1 VASSIPDRPE
11 GARPIPGPKPYP
23 VIGNMLDLPGD
34 RMMQR
39 LLELSTQ
46 YGPMLVLHAAD
57 GPRYIASGLEMI
69 DDLCDDSRFIKYVGE
84 GQRQLRESQESAGL
98 FTADS
103 DDPLWKSA
111 HEILLPAF
119 SQRSIRAYVPMM
131 VDIADQ
137 LLLKW
142 ERLNPGEPVDVTAD
156 MTRLTLDTIALCGFG
171 YRFNS
176 FYRDT
181 QHPFVDAMVGALSE
195 SQARM
200 RMPPPVVKLRRG
212 AQRTLLANMR
222 YMQDTVQGILAER
235 RASGD
240 PGEDLLGQMLVGK
253 DKDGKPLPD
262 HNIVS
267 QCITFLIAGHETT
280 SGLLS
285 FAISYLL
292 TAPDVVARAQAE
304 VDEVLGTDLGVAPTA
319 AQIGKLTYVT
329 QILQETLRL
338 WPTAPAFTRQ
348 PLDDT
353 TVGGYEF
360 RAGTP
365 IVALSLMLHRDT
377 AIWGDDAWE
386 FNPDHFAPERQDS
399 RPPNAYKPF
408 GSGVRACIGRQ
419 FALQEAI
426 LVLAMVLQ
434 RFELVDHAHYQLK
447 IKESLTLK
455 PDGLTI
461 QVRPRPGRT
470 RGRII
475 SDGSSLSACSPSPDV
490 RKEPSSPRAAVA
502 PASLAGRHGT
512 PLLVLFGS
520 NLGAAEDIATRIAR
534 DGTDRGW
541 ATTVA
546 PLDDRVGAVR
556 MGEASPSAADLPT
569 EGAVVVVSA
578 SYNGMPPDNAAAFC
592 DWVRGEHASA
602 AGVRFAVFGCG
613 NRDWAS
619 TYQAVPTL
627 IDQRLAAAGADRIYP
642 RGEGDARG
650 DFDGQ
655 FQDWY
660 GGLWDALG
668 SACGV
673 SAADA
678 EVAGGGPRLA
688 VSFENRR
695 SVSPVVRSF
704 AAVAA
709 TVAANRELTARAGDP
724 GGRSVRHVEIALP
737 AGTTYQAGDHLG
749 VLPRNDVGLLNR
761 VIARFGLDAGQYVTI
776 EATGGAPTHLPTGEP
791 YPLLGILA
799 GCVELQDVATRP
811 QLTALA
817 ASMPPGPARDELAG
831 LAGTDDAAR
840 AAYRQRIA
848 GPRRTLLELLE
859 EYPDAAMGFAD
870 FLDLLPALRPR
881 YYSISSSPSAATE
894 ASLTVGVLDEPAR
907 SGEGRYR
914 GTCSTHLAAVP
925 EGGTVF
931 CLVREPSIAFRP
943 PENPHRPMIMVGAGT
958 GMAPFRGFCQE
969 RAALAARGVP
979 VAESLL
985 VLGCRD
991 PEDDLLYADEL
1002 ARYEKDGVARLVTA
1016 CSRVP
1021 GYPNRYVQ
1029 HALEAEAD
1037 AVWELLQADAV
1048 VYVCGNAATM
1058 APGVRAALAAVFR
1071 AKTLAGE
1078 ADAEAWFTGLRAGG
1092 RYLED
1097 IWGET
1102 AVV

>member
-1 VASSIPDRPE
+1 MASSIPDRPE
-11 GARPIPGPKPYP
+11 GARPIPGPEPLP
-23 VIGNMLDLPGD
+23 LIGNLRDMPAG
-34 RMMQR
+34 RTMQR
-39 LLELSTQ
+39 LLELARE
-46 YGPMLVLHAAD
+46 YGPMFVLHAAD
-57 GPRYIASGLEMI
+57 GPRYIASGLAMI
-69 DDLCDDSRFIKYVGE
+69 DDLCDDTRFVKYVGA
-84 GQRQLRESQESAGL
+84 GQRELRRNQESAGL

-103 DDPLWKSA
+103 DDPLWASA
-111 HEILLPAF
+111 HDILLPAF
-119 SQRSIRAYVPMM
+119 SQRAIRAYVPMM
-131 VDIADQ
+131 VDIAEQ

-181 QHPFVDAMVGALSE
+181 PHPFVVAMTDALTE
-195 SQARM
+195 SQARQRIPAAVARLRPGADRRLRADM
-200 RMPPPVVKLRRG
+200 RLM
-212 AQRTLLANMR
+212 A
-222 YMQDTVQGILAER
+222 DTVQTILDER

-240 PGEDLLGQMLVGK
+240 PGEDLLGHMLTGT
-253 DKDGKPLPD
+253 DKEGRPLPD

-267 QCITFLIAGHETT
+267 QCVTFLIAGHETT

-285 FAISYLL
+285 FAIAYLL
-292 TAPDVVARAQAE
+292 KAPEIVARAQVE
-304 VDEVLGTDLGVAPTA
+304 VDEVLGTDLSVAPTP
-319 AQIGKLTYVT
+319 AQLGRLTYVT
-329 QILQETLRL
+329 QILSETLRL

-348 PLDDT
+348 PLVDT

-365 IVALSLMLHRDT
+365 IVAASIALHRNPDV
-377 AIWGDDAWE
+377 WGDDAEE
-386 FNPDHFAPERQDS
+386 FDPDRFAPERQGT

-419 FALQEAI
+419 FALQEAV

-434 RFELVDHAHYQLK
+434 RFELVDHADYRLR

-470 RGRII
+470 RGPVTTT
-475 SDGSSLSACSPSPDV
+475 A
-490 RKEPSSPRAAVA
+490 A
-502 PASLAGRHGT
+502 PAPEPPGTAAAPVVVGDRHGT

-520 NLGAAEDIATRIAR
+520 NLGAAEDIARRIAR

-541 ATTVA
+541 ASTVA
-546 PLDDRVGAVR
+546 PLDDRAGT
-556 MGEASPSAADLPT
+556 GLPT
-569 EGAVVVVSA
+569 EGAVVVVTA
-578 SYNGMPPDNAAAFC
+578 SYNGMPPDNATAFC
-592 DWVRGEHASA
+592 DWVRGPTASA
-602 AGVRFAVFGCG
+602 PGVRYTVFGCG

-619 TYQAVPTL
+619 TYQAIPTL
-627 IDQRLAAAGADRIYP
+627 VDERLEAAGATRVHP

-660 GGLWDALG
+660 AGLWDALAT
-668 SACGV
+668 ACGLTAQAAAA
-673 SAADA
+673 SAT
-678 EVAGGGPRLA
+678 GPRLR
-688 VSFENRR
+688 VTLENRR
-695 SVSPVVRSF
+695 TASPVVRSF
-704 AAVAA
+704 AAVPA
-709 TVAANRELTARAGDP
+709 TVVANRELTSRAGTP
-724 GGRSVRHVEIALP
+724 GGRSVRHLEIALP
-737 AGTTYQAGDHLG
+737 AGTTYRTGDHLG

-776 EATGGAPTHLPTGEP
+776 EAPGGAPTHLPTGEP
-791 YPLLGILA
+791 YPLLGILG

-817 ASMPPGPARDELAG
+817 ASLPPGAARDDLTALA
-831 LAGTDDAAR
+831 ADADRYRDEIAR
-840 AAYRQRIA
+840 
-848 GPRRTLLELLE
+848 PRVTLLELCERHPSSGL
-859 EYPDAAMGFAD
+859 GFAE

-881 YYSISSSPSAATE
+881 YYSISSAPAVSDA

-931 CLVREPSIAFRP
+931 CLVREPSIPFRP

-958 GMAPFRGFCQE
+958 GMAPFRGFLQE
-969 RAALAARGVP
+969 RGALAAQGVP

-991 PEDDLLYADEL
+991 PEDDLFYADEL
-1002 ARYEKDGVARLVTA
+1002 AAFEKEGVARLLTA
-1016 CSRVP
+1016 CSRVAGSP
-1021 GYPNRYVQ
+1021 WRYVQ
-1029 HALEAEAD
+1029 DAIVGSAD
-1037 AVWELLQADAV
+1037 QVWSLLGQDAV

-1058 APGVRAALAAVFR
+1058 APGVRAAVVSVFR
-1071 AKTLAGE
+1071 GRTGAGE
-1078 ADAEAWFTGLRAGG
+1078 ADGRAWFEGLRAQG

>member
-1 VASSIPDRPE
+1 MASSIPDRPE
-11 GARPIPGPKPYP
+11 GARPIPGPKPLP
-23 VIGNMLDLPGD
+23 LIGNLRDMPSGQ
-34 RMMQR
+34 MMQS
-39 LLELSTQ
+39 LLELSKQ
-46 YGPMLVLHAAD
+46 YGPMFVLQAGD
-57 GPRYIASGLEMI
+57 GPRDIASGLDMI
-69 DDLCDDSRFIKYVGE
+69 DDLCDDTRFVKYVGA
-84 GQRQLRESQESAGL
+84 GQRELRKSQESAGL

-111 HEILLPAF
+111 HDILLPAF
-119 SQRSIRAYVPMM
+119 SQRAIRAYVPMM
-131 VDIADQ
+131 VDIAEQ

-142 ERLNPGEPVDVTAD
+142 ERLNPGEAVDVTGD

-181 QHPFVDAMVGALSE
+181 QHPFVDAMMSALNE
-195 SQARM
+195 SQARQ
-200 RMPPPVVKLRRG
+200 RMPPAMVRLRRG
-212 AQRTLLANMR
+212 AERKLLADMAF
-222 YMQDTVQGILAER
+222 MSDTVQTILDER

-240 PGEDLLGQMLVGK
+240 PGEDLLGHMLTGT
-253 DKDGKPLPD
+253 DKAGNPLPD

-292 TAPDVVARAQAE
+292 KAPEVVARAQAE
-304 VDEVLGTDLGVAPTA
+304 VDEVLGTDLSAVPTA
-319 AQIGKLTYVT
+319 AQIGKLGYVT
-329 QILQETLRL
+329 QILEDTLRL

-348 PLDDT
+348 PLVDT

-365 IVALSLMLHRDT
+365 IIAASIALHRNTDV
-377 AIWGDDAWE
+377 WGDDAWE
-386 FNPDHFAPERQDS
+386 FNPDHFAPERAAG
-399 RPPNAYKPF
+399 RPPSAYKPF

-434 RFELVDHAHYQLK
+434 RFELVDHANYRLK

-461 QVRPRPGRT
+461 RVRPRPGRT
-470 RGRII
+470 RSGTV
-475 SDGSSLSACSPSPDV
+475 GAPVTTAAEPAVSA
-490 RKEPSSPRAAVA
+490 A
-502 PASLAGRHGT
+502 PAPVVGNRHGT

-520 NLGAAEDIATRIAR
+520 NLGAAEEIALRIAR
-534 DGTDRGW
+534 DGADRGW

-556 MGEASPSAADLPT
+556 MREASPSAADLPT
-569 EGAVVVVSA
+569 EGAVVVVTA

-592 DWVRGEHASA
+592 DWVRGPRASA
-602 AGVRFAVFGCG
+602 PGVRYTVFGCG

-619 TYQAVPTL
+619 TYQAIPTL
-627 IDQRLAAAGADRIYP
+627 VDERLEAAGATRVHP

-655 FQDWY
+655 FHDWY
-660 GGLWDALG
+660 AGLWDALG
-668 SACGV
+668 TACGV
-673 SAADA
+673 AAADA
-678 EVAGGGPRLA
+678 EAVAGGPRLR
-688 VSFENRR
+688 VSVENRR

-704 AAVAA
+704 AAVPA
-709 TVAANRELTARAGDP
+709 TVVANRELTARADAP
-724 GGRSVRHVEIALP
+724 GGRSVRHVELALP
-737 AGTTYQAGDHLG
+737 AGTTYRTGDHLG
-749 VLPRNDVGLLNR
+749 VLPRNDVSLLNR
-761 VIARFGLDAGQYVTI
+761 VIARFGLDAGQYVSI

-817 ASMPPGPARDELAG
+817 ASLPPGPEQEDLTAIAADGERYRAEIAR
-831 LAGTDDAAR
+831 
-840 AAYRQRIA
+840 
-848 GPRRTLLELLE
+848 PRVTLLELCE
-859 EYPDAAMGFAD
+859 RHPSSGMEFAE

-881 YYSISSSPSAATE
+881 YYSISSAPAVTDDVA
-894 ASLTVGVLDEPAR
+894 LTVGVLDEPAR

-914 GTCSTHLAAVP
+914 GTASTHLAAVP

-958 GMAPFRGFCQE
+958 GMAPFRGFLQE
-969 RAALAARGVP
+969 RGALAAQGVP

-991 PEDDLLYADEL
+991 ADDDLLYADEL
-1002 ARYEKDGVARLVTA
+1002 ARWDKEGVARLVTA
-1016 CSRVP
+1016 CSRTP
-1021 GYPNRYVQ
+1021 GRPRRYVQ
-1029 HALEAEAD
+1029 QAVLDEAD
-1037 AVWELLQADAV
+1037 AVWSLLSQDAV

-1058 APGVRAALAAVFR
+1058 APGVRAAVAEVFR
-1071 AKTLAGE
+1071 THTGASE
-1078 ADAEAWFTGLRAGG
+1078 ADALAWFDGLRAQG

>member
-1 VASSIPDRPE
+1 VPDQSP
-11 GARPIPGPKPYP
+11 ARPVGVHAIPGPPPKP
-23 VIGNMLDLPGD
+23 VVGNLFDLPSGRTIQTIID
-34 RMMQR
+34 LAAR
-39 LLELSTQ
+39 
-46 YGPMLVLHAAD
+46 YGPMMHLLVLGQD
-57 GPRYIASGLEMI
+57 LYVASGLEMF
-69 DDLCDDSRFIKYVGE
+69 DDLCDETRFAKFVGKPQQVI
-84 GQRQLRESQESAGL
+84 GTALPTRGL
-98 FTADS
+98 FTS
-103 DDPLWKSA
+103 ESGDPLWKSA

-119 SQRSIRAYVPMM
+119 SQRSIQGYHPMM
-131 VDIADQ
+131 VDIAEQ

-142 ERLNPGEPVDVTAD
+142 DRLNPGESVDVTAD

-181 QHPFVDAMVGALSE
+181 QHPFVEAMMTMLGE
-195 SQARM
+195 SQAL
-200 RMPPPVVKLRRG
+200 LRIPGPIDRLRVG
-212 AQRTLLANMR
+212 AHRRFAAAIDLMAS
-222 YMQDTVQGILAER
+222 TVQAIIDER
-235 RASGD
+235 RTSGEA
-240 PGEDLLGQMLVGK
+240 GEDLLGRMLDGV
-253 DKDGKPLPD
+253 DKEGKPLPD
-262 HNIVS
+262 RDIVS
-267 QCITFLIAGHETT
+267 QCITFLVAGHETT

-285 FAISYLL
+285 FAVHYLL
-292 TAPDVVARAQAE
+292 KNPAVAARAQAE
-304 VDEVLGTDLGVAPTA
+304 VDEVFGTDLAVPPTA
-319 AQIGKLTYVT
+319 AQVAKLVYVP
-329 QILQETLRL
+329 QILNETLRL
-338 WPTAPAFTRQ
+338 WPTAPAFFRR
-348 PLDDT
+348 PLQDT

-365 IVALSLMLHRDT
+365 IMALSTALHRRPEV
-377 AIWGDDAWE
+377 WGPDAAR
-386 FNPDHFAPERQDS
+386 FDPDHFDPARQDS

-408 GSGVRACIGRQ
+408 GTGVRACIGRQ

-434 RFELVDHAHYQLK
+434 RFELVDSANYQLA
-447 IKESLTLK
+447 IKESITIKPEGLRITL
-455 PDGLTI
+455 
-461 QVRPRPGRT
+461 RPRSGRT
-470 RGRII
+470 TGQT
-475 SDGSSLSACSPSPDV
+475 A
-490 RKEPSSPRAAVA
+490 PRTVAA
-502 PASLAGRHGT
+502 PAPVAETRPAPVPVAGRHGT

-569 EGAVVVVSA
+569 DGAVVVVSA

-592 DWVRGEHASA
+592 EWIRGEHASA

-627 IDQRLAAAGADRIYP
+627 IDQRLAAAGADRVYP

-660 GGLWDALG
+660 AGLWDALG
-668 SACGV
+668 TACGV

-678 EVAGGGPRLA
+678 AVTGGGPRLS

-695 SVSPVVRSF
+695 SASPVVRSF
-704 AAVAA
+704 AAVPAR
-709 TVAANRELTARAGDP
+709 VVANRELTARAGEP

-749 VLPRNDVGLLNR
+749 VLPRNDVGLINR
-761 VIARFGLDAGQYVTI
+761 TIARFGLDAGQYVTI

-791 YPLLGILA
+791 YPLLGILGGA
-799 GCVELQDVATRP
+799 VELQDVATRP
-811 QLTALA
+811 QITALA
-817 ASMPPGPARDELAG
+817 ASMPPGPARDELAA

-840 AAYRQRIA
+840 AAYRAQIA
-848 GPRRTLLELLE
+848 GPRRTLLELCE
-859 EYPDAAMGFAD
+859 AHPDAALGFAE

-881 YYSISSSPSAATE
+881 YYSISSSPSATAE

-925 EGGTVF
+925 EEGTVF

-943 PENPHRPMIMVGAGT
+943 PENPHRPMIMIGAGT
-958 GMAPFRGFCQE
+958 GMAPFRGFCQD

-979 VAESLL
+979 VAESML

-1002 ARYEKDGVARLVTA
+1002 ARWDKDGVARLVTA

-1058 APGVRAALAAVFR
+1058 APGVRAALTAVFR
-1071 AKTLAGE
+1071 ARTGTGE
-1078 ADAEAWFTGLRAGG
+1078 ADAEAWFAGLRAGG

>member
-23 VIGNMLDLPGD
+23 VIGNMLDMPAGQ
-34 RMMQR
+34 MMQR
-39 LLELSTQ
+39 LLALSTE
-46 YGPMLVLHAAD
+46 YGPMIKLQAAD
-57 GPRYIASGLEMI
+57 GARYVASGLDMV
-69 DDLCDDSRFIKYVGE
+69 DDLCDDSRFIKYVGG
-84 GQRQLRESQESAGL
+84 GQRELRKSQESAGL

-119 SQRSIRAYVPMM
+119 SQRAIRAYVPMM

-142 ERLNPGEPVDVTAD
+142 ERLNPGEPIDVTGD

-181 QHPFVDAMVGALSE
+181 QHPFVEAMVGALTE

-200 RMPPPVVKLRRG
+200 RIPPAIAKFRRG
-212 AQRTLLANMR
+212 AQRKLLADMR
-222 YMQDTVQGILAER
+222 YMQDTVQSILTER

-240 PGEDLLGQMLVGK
+240 PGEDLLGQMLSGT
-253 DKDGKPLPD
+253 DKAGKPLPD

-267 QCITFLIAGHETT
+267 QCITFLVAGHETT

-292 TAPDVVARAQAE
+292 KAPEVVARAQAE
-304 VDEVLGTDLGVAPTA
+304 VDEVLGTDLSVAPTA
-319 AQIGKLTYVT
+319 PQIGKLGYVT
-329 QILQETLRL
+329 QILEETLRL

-348 PLDDT
+348 PLEDT

-365 IVALSLMLHRDT
+365 IIALSLMLHRNT

-386 FNPDHFAPERQDS
+386 FNPDHFDPARREG

-434 RFELVDHAHYQLK
+434 RFELVDTANYQLE

-455 PDGLTI
+455 PEGLTI
-461 QVRPRPGRT
+461 TVRPRPGRT
-470 RGRII
+470 TGPRPV
-475 SDGSSLSACSPSPDV
+475 SDVPPLTSDV
-490 RKEPSSPRAAVA
+490 TMNPSSHEFPETAAA
-502 PASLAGRHGT
+502 LEGRHGT
-512 PLLVLFGS
+512 PLLILFGS

-546 PLDDRVGAVR
+546 ALDDRVGAVR
-556 MGEASPSAADLPT
+556 MGEASPARADLPT

-578 SYNGMPPDNAAAFC
+578 SYNGMPPDNAVAFC
-592 DWVRGEHASA
+592 DWARGPKADAS
-602 AGVRFAVFGCG
+602 GVRYAVFGCG

-619 TYQAVPTL
+619 TYQAIPTML
-627 IDQRLAAAGADRIYP
+627 DARLEQAGATRVHP

-655 FQDWY
+655 FQSWY
-660 GGLWDALG
+660 DGLWDSLG
-668 SACGV
+668 AACGID
-673 SAADA
+673 ADA
-678 EVAGGGPRLA
+678 NAAGAGGPRLIVEA
-688 VSFENRR
+688 VENRR
-695 SVSPVVRSF
+695 SASPVVRSF
-704 AAVAA
+704 RAVPA
-709 TVAANRELTARAGDP
+709 TVVVNRELTARAGTP
-724 GGRSVRHVEIALP
+724 GGRSVRHVEVALP

-749 VLPRNDVGLLNR
+749 VLPRNDVSLLNR
-761 VIARFGLDAGQYVTI
+761 VIARFRLDAGQYVTLR
-776 EATGGAPTHLPTGEP
+776 ATGGAPTHLPTGEP

-811 QLTALA
+811 QISALA
-817 ASMPPGPARDELAG
+817 ASMPPGAARDELAA
-831 LAGTDDAAR
+831 LAGSAVTDDDAR
-840 AAYRQRIA
+840 ARYRERIA
-848 GPRRTLLELLE
+848 VPRRTFLELCE
-859 EYPDAAMGFAD
+859 EHPEASLDFAE

-881 YYSISSSPSAATE
+881 YYSISSAPSVSAD

-907 SGEGRYR
+907 RGEGRYR

-931 CLVREPSIAFRP
+931 ALVREPSIAFRP

-958 GMAPFRGFCQE
+958 GMAPFRGFCQD
-969 RAALAARGVP
+969 RGALAARGVP
-979 VAESLL
+979 IAESLL

-1002 ARYEKDGVARLVTA
+1002 AGYEKEGVARLLTA
-1016 CSRVP
+1016 CSRVA
-1021 GYPNRYVQ
+1021 GYPHRYVQ

-1037 AVWELLQADAV
+1037 AVWDLLQHDAV

-1058 APGVRAALAAVFR
+1058 APGVRAALASVFR
-1071 AKTLAGE
+1071 AKTLASE
-1078 ADAEAWFTGLRAGG
+1078 SDAEAWFAGLRANG

>member
-1 VASSIPDRPE
+1 MSVPDRPE

-39 LLELSTQ
+39 LLELSSE
-46 YGPMLVLHAAD
+46 YGPMLVLQGAD

-69 DDLCDDSRFIKYVGE
+69 DDLCDDGRFIKFVGE

-200 RMPPPVVKLRRG
+200 RMPAAVVAVRRR
-212 AQRTLLANMR
+212 AQRRLLANMQ
-222 YMQDTVQGILAER
+222 YMQDTVQEILTER

-253 DKDGKPLPD
+253 DKGGNPLPD
-262 HNIVS
+262 HNIIS
-267 QCITFLIAGHETT
+267 QCITFLVAGHETT

-285 FAISYLL
+285 FAISHLL
-292 TAPDVVARAQAE
+292 KAPEVVARAQAE

-319 AQIGKLTYVT
+319 TQIGKLTYVT

-348 PLDDT
+348 PLEDT

-365 IVALSLMLHRDT
+365 IVALSLMLHRDE
-377 AIWGDDAWE
+377 AIWGENAWDFDPE
-386 FNPDHFAPERQDS
+386 HFDPELQDT
-399 RPPNAYKPF
+399 RPAGAYKPF

-434 RFELVDHAHYQLK
+434 RFELVDHADYQLR

-461 QVRPRPGRT
+461 QVRLRPGRT
-470 RGRII
+470 R
-475 SDGSSLSACSPSPDV
+475 SSGAPSLTPAV
-490 RKEPSSPRAAVA
+490 SEPAHRPVESV
-502 PASLAGRHGT
+502 AGRHGT

-534 DGTDRGW
+534 DGLDRGW

-546 PLDDRVGAVR
+546 PLDDHVGAVR

-592 DWVRGEHASA
+592 AWARGERASA
-602 AGVRFAVFGCG
+602 AGVRFTVFGCG

-619 TYQAVPTL
+619 TYQAIPTML
-627 IDQRLAAAGADRIYP
+627 DARLEAAGATRVHP

-660 GGLWDALG
+660 DGLWDGLG
-668 SACGV
+668 TACGV

-678 EVAGGGPRLA
+678 ATAATGLRLRVEA
-688 VSFENRR
+688 VENRR
-695 SVSPVVRSF
+695 SASPVVRSF
-704 AAVAA
+704 RAVPA
-709 TVAANRELTARAGDP
+709 TVVVNRELTVRAGTP
-724 GGRSVRHVEIALP
+724 GGRSVRHVEVALP

-749 VLPRNDVGLLNR
+749 VLPRNDVTLLNR
-761 VIARFGLDAGQYVTI
+761 VIARFGLDAAQYVTLR
-776 EATGGAPTHLPTGEP
+776 AAGGAPTHLPTDEP

-817 ASMPPGPARDELAG
+817 ASMPPGPTRDELAALTG
-831 LAGTDDAAR
+831 SDDEAR
-840 AAYRQRIA
+840 ARYRDEIA
-848 GPRRTLLELLE
+848 RPRVTFLELLQRHPE
-859 EYPDAAMGFAD
+859 AELGFAE

-881 YYSISSSPSAATE
+881 YYSISSSPSVAAE

-907 SGEGRYR
+907 SGDGRYR
-914 GTCSTHLAAVP
+914 GTCSGHLAAVP

-931 CLVREPSIAFRP
+931 ALVREPALPFRP
-943 PENPHRPMIMVGAGT
+943 PEDPHRPMIMVGAGT
-958 GMAPFRGFCQE
+958 GMAPFRGFCQD
-969 RAALAARGVP
+969 RAALVTRGVP

-1002 ARYEKDGVARLVTA
+1002 ARWEKDDVARLLTA

-1021 GYPNRYVQ
+1021 GHPHRYVQ
-1029 HALEAEAD
+1029 DALEADAD
-1037 AVWELLQADAV
+1037 AVWNLLQADAV

-1071 AKTLAGE
+1071 ARTGTGE
-1078 ADAEAWFTGLRAGG
+1078 ADADAWFAGLRANG

-1097 IWGET
+1097 IWGE
-1102 AVV
+1102 VGEPS

>member
-1 VASSIPDRPE
+1 MAIPDRPE
-11 GARPIPGPKPYP
+11 GARPIPGPKPLP
-23 VIGNMLDLPGD
+23 LIGNLRDLPSG
-34 RMMQR
+34 RTMQR

-46 YGPMLVLHAAD
+46 YGPMFVLHAAD

-69 DDLCDDSRFIKYVGE
+69 DDLCDDTRFVKYVGA
-84 GQRQLRESQESAGL
+84 GQRELRKTQSSAGL

-103 DDPLWKSA
+103 DDPMWRSA
-111 HEILLPAF
+111 HDILLPAF
-119 SQRSIRAYVPMM
+119 SQRAIRAYVPLM

-142 ERLNPGEPVDVTAD
+142 ERLNPGESIDVTGD

-181 QHPFVDAMVGALSE
+181 QHPFVGAMMGALNE
-195 SQARM
+195 SQARQRIPPAVV
-200 RMPPPVVKLRRG
+200 RMRRG
-212 AQRTLLANMR
+212 AQRALEADMQF
-222 YMQDTVQGILAER
+222 MQDTVQQILSER
-235 RASGD
+235 RASGE
-240 PGEDLLGQMLVGK
+240 PGDDLLGHMLVGT
-253 DKDGKPLPD
+253 DKEGRPLPD
-262 HNIVS
+262 DNIVS
-267 QCITFLIAGHETT
+267 QCITFLVAGHETT

-292 TAPDVVARAQAE
+292 KAPDVVARAQAE
-304 VDEVLGTDLGVAPTA
+304 VDEVLGTDLSAAPTA

-329 QILQETLRL
+329 QILEETLRL

-348 PLDDT
+348 PLEDT
-353 TVGGYEF
+353 TVGGFEF

-365 IVALSLMLHRDT
+365 IVAASIALHRNTDV
-377 AIWGDDAWE
+377 WGDDAWE
-386 FNPDHFAPERQDS
+386 FDPDHFAPERREG

-434 RFELVDHAHYQLK
+434 RFELVDHADYRLRIQ
-447 IKESLTLK
+447 ESLTLK

-461 QVRPRPGRT
+461 QVRPRAGRT
-470 RGRII
+470 RGGPVTSRPEPAPVVEE
-475 SDGSSLSACSPSPDV
+475 SAP
-490 RKEPSSPRAAVA
+490 VA
-502 PASLAGRHGT
+502 DRHGT

-541 ATTVA
+541 ATMLA
-546 PLDDRVGAVR
+546 PLDDRVGSVR
-556 MGEASPSAADLPT
+556 MGEASPSRADLPA
-569 EGAVVVVSA
+569 EGAVVVVTA
-578 SYNGMPPDNAAAFC
+578 SYNGLPPDNATAFC
-592 DWVRGEHASA
+592 DWVRGDRADA
-602 AGVRFAVFGCG
+602 AGVRYTVFGCG

-627 IDQRLAAAGADRIYP
+627 IDDRLAAAGAERVYR

-655 FQDWY
+655 FHDWY
-660 GGLWDALG
+660 AGLWDALG
-668 SACGV
+668 TACGV
-673 SAADA
+673 AAVDA
-678 EVAGGGPRLA
+678 EAAGGPRLR
-688 VSFENRR
+688 VSLENRR
-695 SVSPVVRSF
+695 GGSPVVRSF
-704 AAVAA
+704 AAVPA
-709 TVAANRELTARAGDP
+709 TVVVNRELTARAGTP

-737 AGTTYQAGDHLG
+737 AGTTYRAGDHLG

-761 VIARFGLDAGQYVTI
+761 VMARFGLDAGQY
-776 EATGGAPTHLPTGEP
+776 ATLSAPGGAPTHLPTGEP
-791 YPLLGILA
+791 YPLLAILA

-811 QLTALA
+811 QITALA
-817 ASMPPGPARDELAG
+817 ASMPPGPVREDLAA
-831 LAGTDDAAR
+831 LAGTDDGAR
-840 AAYRQRIA
+840 ARYREQVGR
-848 GPRRTLLELLE
+848 PRVTFLELVE
-859 EYPDAAMGFAD
+859 RHPEASIGFAE

-881 YYSISSSPSAATE
+881 YYSISSAPSVSDE

-914 GTCSTHLAAVP
+914 GTCSTHLAAAP

-943 PENPHRPMIMVGAGT
+943 PENPHRPMLMVGAGT
-958 GMAPFRGFCQE
+958 GMAPFRGFLQD
-969 RAALAARGVP
+969 RGALAARGVP
-979 VAESLL
+979 IAESLL

-1002 ARYEKDGVARLVTA
+1002 ARYDKDGVARLVTA

-1021 GYPNRYVQ
+1021 GHHRYVQ
-1029 HALEAEAD
+1029 DALAAEAD
-1037 AVWELLQADAV
+1037 AVWALLQSDAV

-1058 APGVRAALAAVFR
+1058 APGVRAALADVFR
-1071 AKTLAGE
+1071 TRTGAGD
-1078 ADAEAWFTGLRAGG
+1078 ADAEAWFAGLRAQG

>member
-1 VASSIPDRPE
+1 MAGQSPVRPV
-11 GARPIPGPKPYP
+11 GVDAIPGPPPKP
-23 VIGNMLDLPGD
+23 VVGNLFDLPSGRTIQTVID
-34 RMMQR
+34 LAGR
-39 LLELSTQ
+39 
-46 YGPMLVLHAAD
+46 YGPMMHLKVLGQD
-57 GPRYIASGLEMI
+57 LYVASGLDMF
-69 DDLCDDSRFIKYVGE
+69 DDLCDETRFAKFVARPQTVIGTALPT
-84 GQRQLRESQESAGL
+84 RGL
-98 FTADS
+98 FTS
-103 DDPLWKSA
+103 ESGDPLWRSA

-119 SQRSIRAYVPMM
+119 SQRSIQGYHPLM

-181 QHPFVDAMVGALSE
+181 QHPFVQAMTTMLDEG
-195 SQARM
+195 QAR
-200 RMPPPVVKLRRG
+200 LRIPGPIDRF
-212 AQRTLLANMR
+212 RTRAHRRFAAAIDLMTT
-222 YMQDTVQGILAER
+222 TVQAIIDER
-235 RASGD
+235 RTSGEA
-240 PGEDLLGQMLVGK
+240 GEDLLGRMLEGV
-253 DKDGKPLPD
+253 DKAGLSLPD
-262 HNIVS
+262 RDIVS
-267 QCITFLIAGHETT
+267 QCITFLVAGHETT

-285 FAISYLL
+285 FAVHYLMKNP
-292 TAPDVVARAQAE
+292 AVAARAQAE
-304 VDEVLGTDLGVAPTA
+304 VDEVFGTDPAVAPTE
-319 AQIGKLTYVT
+319 AQVAKLTYVS
-329 QILQETLRL
+329 QILSETLRL
-338 WPTAPAFTRQ
+338 WPTAPAFFRR
-348 PLDDT
+348 PLQDT

-365 IVALSLMLHRDT
+365 IMALSTALHRRPEV
-377 AIWGDDAWE
+377 WGPDAAE
-386 FNPDHFAPERQDS
+386 FDPDHFDPARRADI
-399 RPPNAYKPF
+399 PPNAYKPF
-408 GSGVRACIGRQ
+408 GTGVRACIGRQ

-434 RFELVDHAHYQLK
+434 RFELVDHANYQLK
-447 IKESLTLK
+447 IKESITIK
-455 PDGLTI
+455 PEGLTI

-470 RGRII
+470 H
-475 SDGSSLSACSPSPDV
+475 GSAASNGTLLPSDV
-490 RKEPSSPRAAVA
+490 RTAPVTHASAAA
-502 PASLAGRHGT
+502 PAPVPVGDRHGT

-556 MGEASPSAADLPT
+556 TGEASPSSADLPT

-592 DWVRGEHASA
+592 DWVRQDKASA

-619 TYQAVPTL
+619 TYQAVPSL
-627 IDQRLAAAGADRIYP
+627 IDAHLETAGATRVYP

-655 FQDWY
+655 FQAWY
-660 GGLWDALG
+660 DGLWDALG
-668 SACGV
+668 AACGV

-678 EVAGGGPRLA
+678 AAGAGGPRLRIEA
-688 VSFENRR
+688 VENRR
-695 SVSPVVRSF
+695 AASPVVRSF
-704 AAVAA
+704 RAVPA
-709 TVAANRELTARAGDP
+709 TVIRNRELTTKAGTP
-724 GGRSVRHVEIALP
+724 GGRSVRHVEVTLP
-737 AGTTYQAGDHLG
+737 SGTTYQAGDHLG

-761 VIARFGLDAGQYVTI
+761 VIARFGLDAGQYVTLR
-776 EATGGAPTHLPTGEP
+776 ASGGAPTHLPTGEP

-817 ASMPPGPARDELAG
+817 ASMPAGPARDELAA
-831 LAGTDDAAR
+831 LATTDDDAR
-840 AAYRQRIA
+840 ARYRERIA
-848 GPRRTLLELLE
+848 APRRTLLELCE
-859 EYPDAAMGFAD
+859 EHPEATLGFAE

-881 YYSISSSPSAATE
+881 YYSISSSPAASE
-894 ASLTVGVLDEPAR
+894 QVSLTVGVLDEPAR
-907 SGEGRYR
+907 SGAGRYR

-931 CLVREPSIAFRP
+931 ALVREPSIAFRP

-958 GMAPFRGFCQE
+958 GMAPFRGFCQD

-1002 ARYEKDGVARLVTA
+1002 TRWEKDGVARLLTA

-1021 GYPNRYVQ
+1021 GYPHRYVQ
-1029 HALEAEAD
+1029 HALQADAD

-1058 APGVRAALAAVFR
+1058 APGVRAALTAVFR
-1071 AKTLAGE
+1071 AKTGTGQ
-1078 ADAEAWFTGLRAGG
+1078 ADADAWFAGLRAGG